1 MESIFLSFKSVFPLL
16 AFFVAGVII
25 KRLGIIT
32 DEGSA
37 SINRLVFKVFLPIN
51 IILNI
56 YDSEISEI
64 FDLRLALFTAATGI
78 ITFIIIS
85 AIVNKKE
92 KDKTIAPVMI
102 QGIHKANYGLLVVP
116 IATSFYGSNIGM
128 AAALLIIVSPIM
140 NTCSTIAF
148 ERARGGS
155 SASLPHLLK
164 KIITNPMVLSSII
177 GILLNASGITIP
189 DFIADDIIGK
199 LSSMATPLAM
209 IAIGADFN
217 LKSLPKWK
225 SRLLIV
231 CVGRLLIIP
240 LLLVPIA
247 VALGIRNANL
257 IAALVHCGGP
267 TAVNSYSTAVALGGN
282 KELAGEIVAITS
294 LLSIF
299 TLFIF
304 LSVLGSL
311 GYL

>member
-1 MESIFLSFKSVFPLL
+1 MSPIYLAFKSVFPLL
-16 AFFVAGVII
+16 AFFL
-25 KRLGIIT
+25 LGIVIKKLGLISS
-32 DEGSA
+32 EGS
-37 SINRLVFKVFLPIN
+37 SCINKLVFRVFLPVN
-51 IILNI
+51 IALNI
-56 YDSEISEI
+56 YESDISEI
-64 FDLRLALFTAATGI
+64 FDLTLCIFTAVTGI
-78 ITFIIIS
+78 VTFIIIS
-85 AIVNKKE
+85 AAINSRE
-92 KDKTIAPVMI
+92 KDKTVAPVMI
-102 QGIHKANYGLLVVP
+102 QGIHKANYGLLAIP
-116 IATSFYGSNIGM
+116 IAESFYGSNIGM

-155 SASLPHLLK
+155 ANFGHLLK

-177 GILLNASGITIP
+177 GILLNVSGIRFPELIT
-189 DFIADDIIGK
+189 DDIAGK
-199 LSSMATPLAM
+199 LSAMATPLAM
-209 IAIGADFN
+209 ITIGADFN

-231 CVGRLLIIP
+231 VIGRLFIMPLI
-240 LLLVPIA
+240 LVPIA

-257 IAALVHCGGP
+257 IAALLHCGGP
-267 TAVNSYSTAVALGGN
+267 TAVNSYSTAVAMGGD

-304 LSVLGSL
+304 LSVLGSS